1 MSSSANNVSIVD
13 ASVATA
19 LIAPDPSRKSTKED
33 NINNNNNN
41 NDNDSKN
48 AAATTTAGG
57 TGTVEESK
65 KEKSSSVV
73 VSADERFYAVD
84 PTRLQTLRDEK
95 PWTKVAEPDP
105 STTASSSASSSSNRP
120 VAKFFESISLSPSAV
135 TKIMMHCQ
143 SGVEKGVAQGGNP
156 IEGTSLLNQLFVFF
170 SPHTY
175 RATMRYFES
184 YKYSMN
190 NIQYH
195 CRRRD
200 GKVPYGTV
208 DRFDSIWFILQINHD
223 RIPT

>member
-33 NINNNNNN
+33 STNSNIKNYNNDND

-48 AAATTTAGG
+48 AAATTTTTAGG

-65 KEKSSSVV
+65 KEKSSSSVV

-105 STTASSSASSSSNRP
+105 STASSSSLSSRP

-156 IEGTSLLNQLFVFF
+156 IEGTFIINQLFISCPIFL
-170 SPHTY
+170 Y
-175 RATMRYFES
+175 L
-184 YKYSMN
+184 
-190 NIQYH
+190 
-195 CRRRD
+195 
-200 GKVPYGTV
+200 
-208 DRFDSIWFILQINHD
+208 SII
-223 RIPT
+223 

>member
-19 LIAPDPSRKSTKED
+19 LIAPDPSRMYAKED
-33 NINNNNNN
+33 STNKNINNYNNNNND

-48 AAATTTAGG
+48 AAAATTAAGG
-57 TGTVEESK
+57 PGTVEESK

-95 PWTKVAEPDP
+95 PWTKAEPDP
-105 STTASSSASSSSNRP
+105 STSSSSSSSNRP

-156 IEGTSLLNQLFVFF
+156 IEGTSL
-170 SPHTY
+170 
-175 RATMRYFES
+175 
-184 YKYSMN
+184 
-190 NIQYH
+190 
-195 CRRRD
+195 
-200 GKVPYGTV
+200 
-208 DRFDSIWFILQINHD
+208 
-223 RIPT
+223 

>member
-19 LIAPDPSRKSTKED
+19 LIAPDPSRKSAKEDSTND
-33 NINNNNNN
+33 NINNINNYN

-48 AAATTTAGG
+48 AAAATTTTAGG

-105 STTASSSASSSSNRP
+105 STASSSSSSSSRP

-156 IEGTSLLNQLFVFF
+156 IEGMSL
-170 SPHTY
+170 
-175 RATMRYFES
+175 
-184 YKYSMN
+184 
-190 NIQYH
+190 
-195 CRRRD
+195 
-200 GKVPYGTV
+200 
-208 DRFDSIWFILQINHD
+208 
-223 RIPT
+223 

>member
-19 LIAPDPSRKSTKED
+19 LIAPDPTSRKSAD
-33 NINNNNNN
+33 DDNNNNNG
-41 NDNDSKN
+41 NDSKN
-48 AAATTTAGG
+48 AAATAGR
-57 TGTVEESK
+57 TGTVEEPK

-95 PWTKVAEPDP
+95 PWTKAEPDP
-105 STTASSSASSSSNRP
+105 STASSSSSSSSRP

-156 IEGTSLLNQLFVFF
+156 IEGTSSYINCFFFYLFLLFN
-170 SPHTY
+170 
-175 RATMRYFES
+175 
-184 YKYSMN
+184 YKITTCLRCN
-190 NIQYH
+190 
-195 CRRRD
+195 
-200 GKVPYGTV
+200 
-208 DRFDSIWFILQINHD
+208 
-223 RIPT
+223 

>member
-19 LIAPDPSRKSTKED
+19 LIAPDPSRKSAKED
-33 NINNNNNN
+33 STNSNIKNYNNDND

-48 AAATTTAGG
+48 AAATTTTTAGG

-105 STTASSSASSSSNRP
+105 STASSSSSSSSRP

-156 IEGTSLLNQLFVFF
+156 IEGTSLYKSIVRFF
-170 SPHTY
+170 FLSFYT
-175 RATMRYFES
+175 
-184 YKYSMN
+184 
-190 NIQYH
+190 
-195 CRRRD
+195 C
-200 GKVPYGTV
+200 
-208 DRFDSIWFILQINHD
+208 
-223 RIPT
+223 

>member
-19 LIAPDPSRKSTKED
+19 LIAPDPSRKSAKED
-33 NINNNNNN
+33 NNNNSNNNN

-48 AAATTTAGG
+48 AATATTTTAGG

-95 PWTKVAEPDP
+95 PWTKAEPDP
-105 STTASSSASSSSNRP
+105 STTASSSSSSSNRP

-156 IEGTSLLNQLFVFF
+156 IEGTSSINQLLVFF
-170 SPHTY
+170 FY
-175 RATMRYFES
+175 L
-184 YKYSMN
+184 
-190 NIQYH
+190 
-195 CRRRD
+195 
-200 GKVPYGTV
+200 
-208 DRFDSIWFILQINHD
+208 FILVNYI
-223 RIPT
+223 IATCLLTM

>member
-13 ASVATA
+13 ASVAIA
-19 LIAPDPSRKSTKED
+19 LIASDPSRQSAKED
-33 NINNNNNN
+33 STNTNINNYNNNE

-48 AAATTTAGG
+48 AAAATATTTTAGG

-105 STTASSSASSSSNRP
+105 STASSSSLSSSSNRP

-156 IEGTSLLNQLFVFF
+156 IEGTFIINQLFISCPIFL
-170 SPHTY
+170 Y
-175 RATMRYFES
+175 L
-184 YKYSMN
+184 
-190 NIQYH
+190 
-195 CRRRD
+195 
-200 GKVPYGTV
+200 
-208 DRFDSIWFILQINHD
+208 SII
-223 RIPT
+223 

>member
-19 LIAPDPSRKSTKED
+19 LIAPDPSRKSAKED

-41 NDNDSKN
+41 DNDNDSKN

-65 KEKSSSVV
+65 KEKSSSSVV

-95 PWTKVAEPDP
+95 PWTKAEPDP
-105 STTASSSASSSSNRP
+105 STTSSSSSSRP

-156 IEGTSLLNQLFVFF
+156 IEGTFIINQLFISCPIFL
-170 SPHTY
+170 Y
-175 RATMRYFES
+175 LL
-184 YKYSMN
+184 
-190 NIQYH
+190 I
-195 CRRRD
+195 
-200 GKVPYGTV
+200 
-208 DRFDSIWFILQINHD
+208 I
-223 RIPT
+223 